1 MANEAGTLQ
10 VCVCFAES
18 ATSAWQRTVRL
29 PASATAADAV
39 RASGFATQYPGRD
52 AWEHGVGIYGK
63 SCQPGTPLSDGDR
76 LEIYRPLTFDP
87 KISRRRRAE
96 HRRAKAARQGRERP
110 PGLL

>member
-10 VCVCFAES
+10 VYVCYAES

-29 PASATAADAV
+29 PAPATAAEAV
-39 RASGFATQYPGRD
+39 RASEFAAQYPDRD
-52 AWEHGVGIYGK
+52 PWEHGVGIYGK
-63 SCQPGTPLSDGDR
+63 PCLPGTPLSDGDR

-96 HRRAKAARQGRERP
+96 HRRAKAAQQGRERP